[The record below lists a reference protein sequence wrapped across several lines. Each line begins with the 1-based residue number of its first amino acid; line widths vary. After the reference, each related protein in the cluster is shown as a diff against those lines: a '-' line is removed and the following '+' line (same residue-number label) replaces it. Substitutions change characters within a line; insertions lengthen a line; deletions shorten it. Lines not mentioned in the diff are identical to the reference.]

1 MMVKPSNTG
10 GNGDTKQTVV
20 DADQLQFRN
29 EVAYLQDEETPFIG
43 LAVKKYDAGQ
53 KLSETNYKDGRIEGL
68 LTAWYENG
76 NKELEQTYKDGKL
89 NGPYISSWYDNGQKE
104 EENNWKDG
112 KLHGKWI
119 VWFENGQKNSEA
131 IYRNGELISKKA
143 WDPDGHPE

>member
-1 MMVKPSNTG
+1 MKTWISILCAAVQN
-10 GNGDTKQTVV
+10 Q
-20 DADQLQFRN
+20 
-29 EVAYLQDEETPFIG
+29 ETPFTG
-43 LAVKKYDAGQ
+43 VAAWKYENGQKKY
-53 KLSETNYKDGRIEGL
+53 ERTFKDGKLDGPGTE
-68 LTAWYENG
+68 WYENG
-76 NKELEQTYKDGKL
+76 QKAEEATFKDGKL
-89 NGPYISSWYDNGQKE
+89 VSASVWKPNGEKCPVTNVVNGTGISCEYQDNGQKE